1 MKSIQSIQS
10 ILMMLNNNKQIQL
23 IVMLIIF
30 IIIIYFLLFNFNFQQ
45 INLETFENSNNN
57 SSISSSSNNKKE
69 VLNCYLFYAYN
80 CAHSQKLL
88 KSHWKTLNEKYSDK
102 IIFNKI
108 DSLHPNTKEISKK
121 FKIKEVPAI
130 IIFKDTDILNN
141 NNNNIV
147 EFKGERT
154 LANLENFIIKQLNI
168 NELNKSNENFV
179 DTKLNTV
186 KEDIINDV
194 EFYHNEDLNK
204 EEYQYSIK
212 YKDPEKSIYNL
223 SQTINEKNSQLKSW
237 QGSYTVMSE
246 YIRYNTKTLKD
257 KKDLAFKIK
266 DKIAE
271 WHLCDPDILN
281 IIKKNISAMENNQE
295 DLDINEAIR
304 FACGF

>member
-1 MKSIQSIQS
+1 MI
-10 ILMMLNNNKQIQL
+10 LNNNKQTQL
-23 IVMLIIF
+23 ILMLIIF
-30 IIIIYFLLFNFNFQQ
+30 IIIMYFLLFNFNTNLNLNLNTNLNVQQ
-45 INLETFENSNNN
+45 INLETFENNNNNN
-57 SSISSSSNNKKE
+57 SNSNNSKKE

-88 KSHWKTLNEKYSDK
+88 KSHWKTLNEKYSNK
-102 IIFNKI
+102 IVFNKI

-121 FKIKEVPAI
+121 FKIKEVTAI
-130 IIFKDTDILNN
+130 IIFKDSDVLNN

-212 YKDPEKSIYNL
+212 YKDPEKSQYNL
-223 SQTINEKNSQLKSW
+223 SQTINEKNSRLKSW
-237 QGSYTVMSE
+237 QGSYTVISE

-281 IIKKNISAMENNQE
+281 IIKKNISTMENNQE

>member
-1 MKSIQSIQS
+1 
-10 ILMMLNNNKQIQL
+10 MMLNNNKQTQL
-23 IVMLIIF
+23 ILMLIIF
-30 IIIIYFLLFNFNFQQ
+30 IIIMYLLLFNFNLNTNLNFNVQQ
-45 INLETFENSNNN
+45 INLETFENNSN
-57 SSISSSSNNKKE
+57 SNNKKE

-88 KSHWKTLNEKYSDK
+88 KSHWKTLNEKYSNK
-102 IIFNKI
+102 IVFNKI

-130 IIFKDTDILNN
+130 IIFKDSDVLNN

-212 YKDPEKSIYNL
+212 YKDPEKSQYNL
-223 SQTINEKNSQLKSW
+223 SQTINEKNSRLKSW
-237 QGSYTVMSE
+237 QGSYTVISE

>member
-1 MKSIQSIQS
+1 
-10 ILMMLNNNKQIQL
+10 MMIKNNKQTQL
-23 IVMLIIF
+23 ILMLIIF
-30 IIIIYFLLFNFNFQQ
+30 IIIMYLLLFNVNLNTNLNLNFQQ
-45 INLETFENSNNN
+45 INLETFENNSNSNITN
-57 SSISSSSNNKKE
+57 ISNSNNKKE

-88 KSHWKTLNEKYSDK
+88 KSHWKTLNEKYSNK
-102 IIFNKI
+102 IVFNKI

-130 IIFKDTDILNN
+130 IIFKDSDILNN

-154 LANLENFIIKQLNI
+154 LSNLENFIIKQLNI

-212 YKDPEKSIYNL
+212 YKDPEKSQYNL
-223 SQTINEKNSQLKSW
+223 SQTINEKNSRLKSW
-237 QGSYTVMSE
+237 KGSYTVISE

-281 IIKKNISAMENNQE
+281 IIKKNISTMENNQE